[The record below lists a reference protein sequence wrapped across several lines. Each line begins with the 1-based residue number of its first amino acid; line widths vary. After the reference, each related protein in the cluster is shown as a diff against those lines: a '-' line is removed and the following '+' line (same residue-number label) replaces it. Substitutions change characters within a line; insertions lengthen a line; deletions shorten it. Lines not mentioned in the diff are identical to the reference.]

1 MKDNKRANL
10 RYRKEI
16 GAWRAE
22 NTPSTFYRRAFR

>member
-1 MKDNKRANL
+1 MKDNSVQNL

-16 GAWRAE
+16 GAWRVE

>member
-1 MKDNKRANL
+1 MKDNSVQTCVT
-10 RYRKEI
+10 RKEI